1 MPRFILLEHVGAPD
15 DPAGIHVD
23 LLLEADGGL
32 CRTWRLA
39 ALPRPGAGPV
49 DARPLAPHRVAWLDH
64 EAGDVSGGRG
74 FARRIAAG
82 VYEPAVAGVTDE
94 REAISVT
101 LRGDRFTG
109 RLHLVRAGDRWCC
122 RIVPPDLRR

>member
-82 VYEPAVAGVTDE
+82 VYEPAATAAAD
-94 REAISVT
+94 AISVT
-101 LRGDRFTG
+101 LRGDRFAG
-109 RLHLVRAGDRWCC
+109 RLDIVRVGAGWHC
-122 RIVPPDLRR
+122 RLTAPDPRG